1 LPKAEALWTQVL
13 TDLRPLMEA
22 TPPDPRAYGVVAGVR
37 SSLGSLCR
45 SLRRFEE
52 SLVHYREALRA
63 RERAAA
69 AAGAPPG
76 AALLVADARV
86 SVARLLLDLTEVRPP
101 GPNDAGRLREA
112 GVLVQQADAPVRA
125 ASASPDGLE
134 ALAELERQSAR
145 YRRLAARR
153 R

>member
-1 LPKAEALWTQVL
+1 
-13 TDLRPLMEA
+13 
-22 TPPDPRAYGVVAGVR
+22 VR

-125 ASASPDGLE
+125 AAASPDGQE